1 MVRKYIENFP
11 NDIIKNQ
18 NKRENNII
26 KKDNNSL
33 KKEQN
38 QNAWLGLFFS
48 FDIVNSTKYKTLTTQ
63 WPTIIETL
71 LKYIQDLVK
80 YGDQQNTEDTPLSLA
95 TLWRVIGDEII
106 FYIKISN
113 LDELKDAIDYIFEII
128 QKISLSLKS
137 GKFNGRI
144 ENQDIVK
151 NEIEIIKIQNNL
163 SIKSAAWVAPINK
176 TNINPY
182 DNILSS
188 YDSVYA
194 DNKVTVLEF
203 IGKDIDTGFRI
214 KGEALPRKLIIS
226 LEIAYLLKI
235 KHKSDIEDLKKHTE
249 NLNKYKVISE
259 KYEEISDE
267 KFYEKF
273 IIMDYKQLKGVFD
286 ESPYPLIFYHNSEK
300 TINEKRV
307 QEEISFDESFDY
319 DEPQMI
325 EIVNNYFA
333 RNIKETNNKNEFL
346 NKDMYDSKIAIDK
359 IIKSKY
365 LYDKL
370 EYLEEICPLRKLN
383 LADNKKIEGGK
394 VSKIELH
401 CTVVCCDI
409 ESEKI
414 LIAKRNKNHK
424 TNPGI
429 WDFGC
434 SKAES
439 GEKLID
445 SIKKQYKKRFNIDI
459 ELYTDSDRKDVQP
472 VPLHIYE
479 LGKYENKKG
488 IIFAA
493 KVLNQNKENLGAE
506 FKAGDKYVELKWIN
520 REDIENLK
528 NKGEKLV
535 SDFENTANKVFDN
548 MDKWFPEG
556 EDNE

>member
-1 MVRKYIENFP
+1 MVIKNIENFP
-11 NDIIKNQ
+11 KDIVNNQ
-18 NKRENNII
+18 SKRENN
-26 KKDNNSL
+26 L

-63 WPTIIETL
+63 WPTIIKTL
-71 LKYIQDLVK
+71 LKYIQDLVQDK
-80 YGDQQNTEDTPLSLA
+80 DTPLKEA
-95 TLWRVIGDEII
+95 ILWRVIGDEII
-106 FYIKISN
+106 FYIKVSN
-113 LDELKDAIDYIFEII
+113 LDRLKEAIDYIFEVT
-128 QKISLSLKS
+128 QKVSLSLKS

-151 NEIEIIKIQNNL
+151 NELEIIKIQNNL

-176 TNINPY
+176 TNISPY

-188 YDSVYA
+188 YDSIYA
-194 DNKVTVLEF
+194 GNKVTVLEF

-235 KHKSDIEDLKKHTE
+235 KYKNDMEDLKKRTE

-286 ESPYPLIFYHNSEK
+286 ESPYPLIFYHNPEK
-300 TINEKRV
+300 TINEKWDL
-307 QEEISFDESFDY
+307 EEISFDESFDY
-319 DEPQMI
+319 DEPQML
-325 EIVNNYFA
+325 EIVNKYFS
-333 RNIKETNNKNEFL
+333 RKIKETSNNKNDFL

-370 EYLEEICPLRKLN
+370 EYLEEICSLINLN
-383 LADNKKIEGGK
+383 PADNKKIEGAK

-401 CTVVCCDI
+401 CAVVCCDVKNK
-409 ESEKI
+409 KI
-414 LIAKRNKNHK
+414 LIAKRNTNHK
-424 TNPGI
+424 TNPDI

-434 SKAES
+434 SEAET
-439 GEKLID
+439 GEKLND
-445 SIKKQYKKRFNIDI
+445 SIERQYKERFNIDI
-459 ELYTDSDRKDVQP
+459 ELYKNSDRDDKQP

-479 LGKYENKKG
+479 LGDFNNKKG

-493 KVLNQNKENLGAE
+493 KVLNKDKENLRTK
-506 FKAGDKYVELKWIN
+506 FKSGDKYVELKWIN
-520 REDIENLK
+520 REDIEELK
-528 NKGEKLV
+528 KQGEKLV
-535 SDFENTANKVFDN
+535 TDFKNTAEKVFDN

-556 EDNE
+556 

>member
-1 MVRKYIENFP
+1 MVRKNIENFP
-11 NDIIKNQ
+11 NDIVEYQ
-18 NKRENNII
+18 NKKNNVNIEE
-26 KKDNNSL
+26 KNNNNF

-63 WPTIIETL
+63 WPTIIKTL
-71 LKYIQDLVK
+71 LKYIQDLVQDK
-80 YGDQQNTEDTPLSLA
+80 DTPLKEA
-95 TLWRVIGDEII
+95 ILWRVIGDEII

-113 LDELKDAIDYIFEII
+113 LDELKEAIDYTFEVT
-128 QKISLSLKS
+128 QKVSLSLKS

-151 NEIEIIKIQNNL
+151 NEIEIMKIQNNL
-163 SIKSAAWVAPINK
+163 SIKSAAWVAPINEK
-176 TNINPY
+176 NTNPY

-194 DNKVTVLEF
+194 TSKVTVLEF
-203 IGKDIDTGFRI
+203 IGRDIDTGFRI
-214 KGEALPRKLIIS
+214 KAEALPRKLIIS

-235 KHKSDIEDLKKHTE
+235 KHKSDMEYSRKETE
-249 NLNKYKVISE
+249 NLNKYREVSK

-286 ESPYPLIFYHNSEK
+286 ESPYPLIFYHNPEK
-300 TINEKRV
+300 TINEKWEP
-307 QEEISFDESFDY
+307 EEISFDESFDY
-319 DEPQMI
+319 DEPQML
-325 EIVNNYFA
+325 EIVNKYFS
-333 RNIKETNNKNEFL
+333 RKIKESSNNKNDFL

-370 EYLEEICPLRKLN
+370 EYLEEICPLENLN
-383 LADNKKIEGGK
+383 RADNRNREGAQI
-394 VSKIELH
+394 SKIELH
-401 CTVVCCDI
+401 CAVVCCDVKNK
-409 ESEKI
+409 KI
-414 LIAKRNKNHK
+414 LIAKRNTEHK
-424 TNPGI
+424 TNPEV

-434 SKAES
+434 SEAES

-445 SIKKQYKKRFNIDI
+445 SIKRQYKERFDIEI
-459 ELYTDSDRKDVQP
+459 ELYIDSDREDKQP

-479 LGKYENKKG
+479 LGDFKNKKG

-493 KVLNQNKENLGAE
+493 KVLNQNKENLGVE

-520 REDIENLK
+520 REDIEKLK
-528 NKGEKLV
+528 KQGEKLV
-535 SDFENTANKVFDN
+535 SDFEHTANRVFDN
-548 MDKWFPEG
+548 MEKWFPEG